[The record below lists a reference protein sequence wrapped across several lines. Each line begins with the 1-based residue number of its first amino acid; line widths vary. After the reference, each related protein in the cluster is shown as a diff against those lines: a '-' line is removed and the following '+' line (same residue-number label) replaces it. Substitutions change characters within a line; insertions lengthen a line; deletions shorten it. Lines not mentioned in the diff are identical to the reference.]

1 MAAQPATPVQLL
13 FTPLESELLKEVQAL
28 RRDPPAYATLLEQVR
43 HSPPLFLPQLVEFNK
58 SIYLSIN

>member
-43 HSPPLFLPQLVEFNK
+43 QPSPLP
-58 SIYLSIN
+58 STR